1 VPEKLERP
9 EDPLGEA
16 VKFLVPLQ
24 QFAPK
29 DVNTHLLAFEIY
41 YRKGKPL
48 LMLQSVKRALSI
60 SSTDPRV
67 IGCVLRLQHFIDKK
81 VSMKAP
87 VVEVLEKATKPIF
100 VYQSAKEGIDQFMQK
115 NDKDLEHIFV
125 GAQLLA
131 LLNPSN
137 SEKAIKLTT
146 QLDTSL
152 SGVSIRLCTEIL
164 DSLSDGKFGPEGV
177 SSAAAYRKK
186 CEAHFE
192 MSSIFSDSPPPPD
205 ADADPAAAGGDD
217 DSGAALNNNG
227 KDEQKAVSHNKASAA
242 TNNSSSSHL
251 NSKTVKSVS

>member
-1 VPEKLERP
+1 MLPEKLERP

-16 VKFLVPLQ
+16 VKFLVHLQ
-24 QFAPK
+24 QFAAK
-29 DVNTHLLAFEIY
+29 DVNTHIFAFEIY

-67 IGCVLRLQHFIDKK
+67 IGCVLRLQHFVQDKK
-81 VSMKAP
+81 AVSLKAP
-87 VVEVLEKATKPIF
+87 VAQVLEKATKPIF

-137 SEKAIKLTT
+137 AEKAIKLTT

-164 DSLSDGKFGPEGV
+164 DSLTDGKFGPEGV
-177 SSAAAYRKK
+177 RCAPDYREK
-186 CEAHFE
+186 CATHFD
-192 MSSIFSDSPPPPD
+192 MSSVFSDSPDP
-205 ADADPAAAGGDD
+205 PAAAAPDAEAAAD
-217 DSGAALNNNG
+217 DSANNNG
-227 KDEQKAVSHNKASAA
+227 EQTAVSHSKASAA
-242 TNNSSSSHL
+242 TNNSSSHL
-251 NSKTVKSVS
+251 NSKTVKSAS

>member
-1 VPEKLERP
+1 
-9 EDPLGEA
+9 
-16 VKFLVPLQ
+16 
-24 QFAPK
+24 
-29 DVNTHLLAFEIY
+29 
-41 YRKGKPL
+41 
-48 LMLQSVKRALSI
+48 MLQSVKRALSI

-125 GAQLLA
+125 GEYNGVFLGLQSFPNDSYIASIFPGAQLLA

-152 SGVSIRLCTEIL
+152 SGVSIRVRRI
-164 DSLSDGKFGPEGV
+164 
-177 SSAAAYRKK
+177 
-186 CEAHFE
+186 
-192 MSSIFSDSPPPPD
+192 
-205 ADADPAAAGGDD
+205 
-217 DSGAALNNNG
+217 
-227 KDEQKAVSHNKASAA
+227 
-242 TNNSSSSHL
+242 
-251 NSKTVKSVS
+251 